1 MQTNS
6 RLLSA
11 LVAIGLIAGASS
23 LADAAAQEAV
33 PAAASTPALLAEV
46 RHTFTLHGKP
56 IPPEIFRDFGDGNIA
71 NSGSIWVTVDIEAA
85 TGSNLYFDTI
95 KKEHGWVSQAKA
107 NQSLNGS
114 EETDYKYVGATGNG
128 LLVAIASYNGGG
140 SGTFYTLH
148 ILDLAAA
155 QGFDSDGKIYRRINL
170 TIVRSV
176 ILGDRWDGDVT
187 IAKNSI
193 RILTT
198 RRGPVDSGPPSVQ
211 TIEAVRPKTLL

>member
-6 RLLSA
+6 RLLAA
-11 LVAIGLIAGASS
+11 LAAIGLLAGASS
-23 LADAAAQEAV
+23 IADAAAPEAV

-46 RHTFTLHGKP
+46 RHSFTLRGQP

-71 NSGSIWVTVDIEAA
+71 DSGSIWVTVDIEAA
-85 TGSNLYFDTI
+85 TGSNLYADTI

-114 EETDYKYVGATGNG
+114 EETAYKYVGATANG

-155 QGFDSDGKIYRRINL
+155 QGFDSDGKLYRRINL
-170 TIVRSV
+170 TVVRNV

-187 IAKNSI
+187 IAKNLI
-193 RILTT
+193 RILT
-198 RRGPVDSGPPSVQ
+198 RRHGPVDTAPPSEQ
-211 TIEAVRPKTLL
+211 TIEATRPKTLL

>member
-1 MQTNS
+1 MEPNS

-46 RHTFTLHGKP
+46 RHTFTLHRKP
-56 IPPEIFRDFGDGNIA
+56 ISPEIFRDFGDGNIA
-71 NSGSIWVTVDIEAA
+71 ILGSIWVTVDIEAA

-107 NQSLNGS
+107 NQSLNDS
-114 EETDYKYVGATGNG
+114 EEPDCKYVGLTGNG

-155 QGFDSDGKIYRRINL
+155 QGFYSDGKIYRRIN
-170 TIVRSV
+170 
-176 ILGDRWDGDVT
+176 
-187 IAKNSI
+187 
-193 RILTT
+193 
-198 RRGPVDSGPPSVQ
+198 
-211 TIEAVRPKTLL
+211 